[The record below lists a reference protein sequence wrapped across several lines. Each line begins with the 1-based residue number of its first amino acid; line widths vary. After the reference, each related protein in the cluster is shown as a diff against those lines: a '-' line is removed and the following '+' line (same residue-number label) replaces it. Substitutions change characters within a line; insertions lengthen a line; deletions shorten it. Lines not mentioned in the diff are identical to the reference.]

1 MNLQLIRYSMSESST
16 LGMLFIDGHFSCY
29 TLEDAAREK
38 KIPGETCIPAGIYGI
53 TLRTEGGQN
62 HRYTQKFPNMH
73 KGMLHLLNVPNFKYV
88 YIHFG
93 NTKED
98 TDGCILVGDGANNNQ
113 IEEGFVSSS
122 VKAYQGIYKIIVDA
136 IEDGEG
142 VWIEI
147 VDGIPAQNRKSQ
159 LTNAVVAANK
169 LNLRKSP
176 SGEVEGVLNQ
186 KTRTKVLESQD
197 GWSKVLIEGWV
208 AEEYLEES

>member
-16 LGMLFIDGHFSCY
+16 LGMLFIDGYFSCY
-29 TLEDAAREK
+29 TLEDAAREE
-38 KIPGETCIPAGIYGI
+38 KIPGETCIPAGMYGI
-53 TLRTEGGQN
+53 TLRKEGGQN
-62 HRYTQKFPNMH
+62 HRYSQKFPNMH

-98 TDGCILVGDGANNNQ
+98 TEGCILVGDGANNNQ
-113 IEEGFVSSS
+113 VEEGFVSSS

-147 VDGIPAQNRKSQ
+147 LDGIPAQNDQKQ
-159 LTNAVVAANK
+159 LTNAVVAADK

-186 KTRTKVLESQD
+186 KTPTKVLESQD